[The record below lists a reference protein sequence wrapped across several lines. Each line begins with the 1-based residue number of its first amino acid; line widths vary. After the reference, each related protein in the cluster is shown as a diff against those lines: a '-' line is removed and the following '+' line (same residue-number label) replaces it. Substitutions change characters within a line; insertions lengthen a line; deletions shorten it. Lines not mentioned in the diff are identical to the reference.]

1 MYHLYFLL
9 TNYTCKYH
17 EICQYDHDI
26 YVMTYI
32 HMLRIYMSQASVRS
46 AHNIH
51 IYSVQHYECS
61 G

>member
-17 EICQYDHDI
+17 EICQYDDDI

-51 IYSVQHYECS
+51 IYSV
-61 G
+61 

>member
-17 EICQYDHDI
+17 EICQCDHDI

-32 HMLRIYMSQASVRS
+32 GMLKIYMSQANMRS

-51 IYSVQHYECS
+51 IYSVQHYEFS

>member
-17 EICQYDHDI
+17 EIHQYEDNI
-26 YVMTYI
+26 YIMTYI
-32 HMLRIYMSQASVRS
+32 GMLRIYMSQASMRS
-46 AHNIH
+46 VHNIH